1 MFTKIFSTFDNTVI
15 KQCQYFTSV
24 LPIGYY
30 YIIRK
35 VTFIKNLLF
44 TNNVVIL
51 TLHNTVA
58 KSEIS
63 TCAVKFKCEE
73 QNFNWKYRSIVHAIL
88 KANWAYKFFIY
99 AHIIG
104 KLYKVEH
111 YWLCTLNFCTSYCLF
126 NWCVG
131 CVLCVVCSWEWIKIT
146 IQLLIIYVIHFL
158 LQLLV
163 NCIIFSAIL

>member
-1 MFTKIFSTFDNTVI
+1 MATISLPMLTYSIEFNQVIEFTYSIIFALSLNATELLKLDHPWCRTFMKIFSTFDNTVI

-51 TLHNTVA
+51 TLYNTVA

-63 TCAVKFKCEE
+63 TCAAKFKCEE
-73 QNFNWKYRSIVHAIL
+73 QNFNWKYRSIVS
-88 KANWAYKFFIY
+88 
-99 AHIIG
+99 G
-104 KLYKVEH
+104 
-111 YWLCTLNFCTSYCLF
+111 
-126 NWCVG
+126 
-131 CVLCVVCSWEWIKIT
+131 
-146 IQLLIIYVIHFL
+146 
-158 LQLLV
+158 
-163 NCIIFSAIL
+163 